1 MGFLSRKK
9 EVEKPVDESENILI
23 TTTND
28 IPGQTFKVI
37 GLVIVDLTK
46 VTNITNINISNPKKL
61 LSIEVMKKGA
71 DAVIGFRYYHT
82 VTYGTAVKY
91 I

>member
-1 MGFLSRKK
+1 M
-9 EVEKPVDESENILI
+9 PMIDESENILI
-23 TTTND
+23 TRTND

-37 GLVIVDLTK
+37 GLVMVDLTK
-46 VTNITNINISNPKKL
+46 KTNMKISDPIKL
-61 LSIEVMKKGA
+61 ISKEVMKKGA

-91 I
+91 IWTKNTLLPVN